1 MNNRTTQTI
10 VRFESPFRL
19 PGFDAT
25 QPPGE
30 YLVDRDDEPIEIVS
44 QLAWRRVA
52 TFIHLPAISATSAT
66 RQMVPIDPVLL
77 DLALEQDQKQS

>member
-1 MNNRTTQTI
+1 MNNRTTQTV
-10 VRFESPFRL
+10 VRFESAFSL
-19 PGFDAT
+19 PGLDAS

-30 YLVDRDDEPIEIVS
+30 YLVDRDEEPIEIAS
-44 QLAWRRVA
+44 HRAWRRVA
-52 TFIHLPAISATSAT
+52 TFIHLPAISTVSAT